1 MCVHVILLIFWL
13 LLGHLIGWLVNIN
26 RVSLRLACNSRYF
39 VFSLVSLLSIY
50 GSGVIDVKFGSESDQ
65 SGMHDSLLFLVFN
78 FDWALSVWLVFWP
91 VCGMPVDFVDTAQLI
106 R

>member
-1 MCVHVILLIFWL
+1 MLL
-13 LLGHLIGWLVNIN
+13 H
-26 RVSLRLACNSRYF
+26 RVSLSLVGNSRYF

-50 GSGVIDVKFGSESDQ
+50 GSGVFDVKFGSVSGQ
-65 SGMHDSLLFLVFN
+65 SGMPDSLWFLVFN

-91 VCGMPVDFVDTAQLI
+91 VCGMPVDFVETAQLI